1 MQEAICE
8 GHQQKDHHGGKHLR
22 LWHSTSSWKALLEE
36 TCTSYRLPRPVRAA
50 VSHILVRKDKW
61 GSPIPKQPEDPTPKI
76 TSAASV
82 TRPNAPDLLGCGER

>member
-61 GSPIPKQPEDPTPKI
+61 GSPIPKQPEEPHPQDHIGCKCYKTKC
-76 TSAASV
+76 S
-82 TRPNAPDLLGCGER
+82 RPPWMW